1 MSYVSLAYI
10 LISNT
15 GLYSYLQ
22 ISFFEITKSKFS
34 PFLFKRMFHLFLSII
49 QIICFHYWNICPVR
63 P

>member
-10 LISNT
+10 ISTT

-22 ISFFEITKSKFS
+22 MSFFEITKSKFS

-49 QIICFHYWNICPVR
+49 QIIASITKISVR
-63 P
+63 